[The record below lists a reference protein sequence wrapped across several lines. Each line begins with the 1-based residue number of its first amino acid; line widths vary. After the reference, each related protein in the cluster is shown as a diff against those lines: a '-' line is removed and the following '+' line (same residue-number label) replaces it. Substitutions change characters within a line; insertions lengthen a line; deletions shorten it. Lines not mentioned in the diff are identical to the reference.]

1 LTLSCIAHAP
11 HRSLAVAATALLP
24 HDRDQRIAAVR
35 RFSRFYTRQIGLLQD
50 GMLASPFS
58 LAEARVLYELAQRR
72 TTTASALAGELGLD
86 PGYLSRMMRGFS
98 ERGLIAK
105 SAAPDDRRHTMLS
118 LTARGRKAYAPLEK
132 GSNAVVAGM
141 LDALPVA
148 EQDRVVAA
156 MGAVERLIGE
166 HGAERRTPGYTLRPP
181 APGDLGWVVARHGA
195 LYAQER
201 GWGMRFEGLVAEIV
215 AQFAAT
221 CDPARERCWIADI
234 DGEPVG
240 CVFVVKASDDVA
252 KLRLLLV
259 EPKARGLRIGARLVD
274 ECLRFARAAGYSKI
288 TLWTQSIL
296 VEAHRVYEGAGFER
310 VATQPHA
317 EFGHALVGETWE
329 RAL

>member
-1 LTLSCIAHAP
+1 V
-11 HRSLAVAATALLP
+11 AVPAS
-24 HDRDQRIAAVR
+24 HDRHQRIAAVR

-86 PGYLSRMMRGFS
+86 PGYLSRMLRGFS
-98 ERGLIAK
+98 ERRLIAK
-105 SAAPDDRRHTMLS
+105 SAAPDDRRQTMLS

-148 EQDRVVAA
+148 DQDRVVAA

-166 HGAERRTPGYTLRPP
+166 RRAPGYTLRPP

-259 EPKARGLRIGARLVD
+259 EPKARGLGIGARLVD
-274 ECLRFARAAGYSKI
+274 ECLRFSRAAGYSKM

-296 VEAHRVYEGAGFER
+296 VEAHRVYQGAGFAR

-317 EFGHALVGETWE
+317 EFGHALIGETWE

>member
-1 LTLSCIAHAP
+1 
-11 HRSLAVAATALLP
+11 VAAIAP
-24 HDRDQRIAAVR
+24 ASPDIDRRVAAVR

-50 GMLASPFS
+50 GMLASPFG
-58 LAEARVLYELAQRR
+58 LAEARVLYELAQRN
-72 TTTASALAGELGLD
+72 TATASALAAELDLD
-86 PGYLSRMMRGFS
+86 PGYLSRMLRGFS
-98 ERGLIAK
+98 QRGLIART
-105 SAAPDDRRHTMLS
+105 AAPDDRRQTVLS

-132 GSNAVVAGM
+132 GSNEVVAGM
-141 LDALPVA
+141 LRKLSAAD
-148 EQDRVVAA
+148 QDRIVDA
-156 MGAVERLIGE
+156 MATVERLIGE
-166 HGAERRTPGYTLRPP
+166 RGAARRSGYTLRPP
-181 APGDLGWVVARHGA
+181 GPGDLGWVVARHGA

-201 GWGMRFEGLVAEIV
+201 GWGPRFEGLVAEIV

-221 CDPARERCWIADI
+221 YDPARERCWIADI

-240 CVFVVKASDDVA
+240 CVFVVKASDDLA

-259 EPKARGLRIGARLVD
+259 EPRARGLGIGARLVD
-274 ECLRFARAAGYSKI
+274 ECIRFSRAVGYTKI

-296 VEAHRVYEGAGFER
+296 VEAHRVYQGAGFKR

>member
-1 LTLSCIAHAP
+1 LTLSCIVHAP
-11 HRSLAVAATALLP
+11 HRSLAVAATAPLL
-24 HDRDQRIAAVR
+24 HDRDRRIAAVR

-58 LAEARVLYELAQRR
+58 LAEARVLYELAQRQ
-72 TTTASALAGELGLD
+72 TTTAGALAGELGLD
-86 PGYLSRMMRGFS
+86 PGYLSRMLRGFS
-98 ERGLIAK
+98 DRGLIART
-105 SAAPDDRRHTMLS
+105 AAPDDRRHTILS

-148 EQDRVVAA
+148 DQDRVVAA

-166 HGAERRTPGYTLRPP
+166 RGAGRAPGYTLRRPT
-181 APGDLGWVVARHGA
+181 PGDLGWVVARHGA

-201 GWGMRFEGLVAEIV
+201 GWGTRFEGLVAEIV

-259 EPKARGLRIGARLVD
+259 EPRARGLGIGVRLVD
-274 ECLRFARAAGYSKI
+274 ECIRFGRAAGYGKM

-296 VEAHRVYEGAGFER
+296 VEARRVYEGAGFGR

-317 EFGHALVGETWE
+317 EFGHALIGETWE

>member
-1 LTLSCIAHAP
+1 V
-11 HRSLAVAATALLP
+11 AVPAS
-24 HDRDQRIAAVR
+24 HDRHQRIAAVR

-86 PGYLSRMMRGFS
+86 PGYLSRMLRGFS
-98 ERGLIAK
+98 ERRLIAK
-105 SAAPDDRRHTMLS
+105 SAAPDDRRQTMLS

-148 EQDRVVAA
+148 DQDRVVAA

-166 HGAERRTPGYTLRPP
+166 RGAPGYTLRPP

-201 GWGMRFEGLVAEIV
+201 GWGMRFEGLVAGIV

-221 CDPARERCWIADI
+221 CDPARERCWIADME
-234 DGEPVG
+234 GEPVG

-259 EPKARGLRIGARLVD
+259 EPRARGLGIGARLVD
-274 ECLRFARAAGYSKI
+274 ECLRFSRAAGYSKI

-296 VEAHRVYEGAGFER
+296 VEAHRVYQGAGFAR

-317 EFGHALVGETWE
+317 EFGHALIGETWE

>member
-1 LTLSCIAHAP
+1 MAP
-11 HRSLAVAATALLP
+11 TPAASPDL
-24 HDRDQRIAAVR
+24 DQRVAAVR

-50 GMLASPFS
+50 GMLASPFG
-58 LAEARVLYELAQRR
+58 LAEARVLYELAQRQ
-72 TTTASALAGELGLD
+72 TTTASALAAELGLD
-86 PGYLSRMMRGFS
+86 PGYLSRMLRGFS

-105 SAAPDDRRHTMLS
+105 TAAPDDRRQTLLS

-132 GSNAVVAGM
+132 GSNEVVAHM
-141 LDALPVA
+141 LGALPVA

-156 MGAVERLIGE
+156 MATVERLVG
-166 HGAERRTPGYTLRPP
+166 GAGMSDYTLRPP
-181 APGDLGWVVARHGA
+181 GPGDLGWVVARHGA
-195 LYAQER
+195 LYALER
-201 GWGMRFEGLVAEIV
+201 GWGTRFEGLVAEII

-221 CDPARERCWIADI
+221 NDPARERCWIADI

-240 CVFVVKASDDVA
+240 CVFVVKSSDDVA

-259 EPKARGLRIGARLVD
+259 EPRARGLGIGAHLVD
-274 ECLRFARAAGYSKI
+274 ECIRFARAARYAKI

-296 VEAHRVYEGAGFER
+296 VEAHHVYQGAGFKR
-310 VATQPHA
+310 IATQPHA